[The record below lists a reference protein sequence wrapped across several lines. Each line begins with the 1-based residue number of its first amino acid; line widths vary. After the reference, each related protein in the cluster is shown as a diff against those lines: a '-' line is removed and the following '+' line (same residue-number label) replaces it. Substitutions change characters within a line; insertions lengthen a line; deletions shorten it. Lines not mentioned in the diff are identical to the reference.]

1 MNMAELNQP
10 ISPNLRNSLNKTIL
24 EDEFAKEYDGF
35 NQIDAPYK
43 RPESPSIEPPAKESS
58 LPEFLSRSDMAP

>member
-1 MNMAELNQP
+1 MAELNQP
-10 ISPNLRNSLNKTIL
+10 ISPNLRNSLNKTVL
-24 EDEFAKEYDGF
+24 EHDFVKAYDGF
-35 NQIDAPYK
+35 NLIDPPYK